1 VGSDPNYSQRLSSD
15 GWLDHE
21 GVAQTHRRGKPTINK
36 LALEK
41 LSSLRT
47 DLWFGVP
54 EHTVYCMTSPVHLFS
69 EFVGCR
75 VMLYTRLQPR
85 LRRLH
90 ESSS

>member
-1 VGSDPNYSQRLSSD
+1 MGSDPIYSQRLSSD

-36 LALEK
+36 LALDK

-54 EHTVYCMTSPVHLFS
+54 EHTVYCMTSPIHLSSVICDVHVCS
-69 EFVGCR
+69 CGCDVVTKVAR
-75 VMLYTRLQPR
+75 
-85 LRRLH
+85 
-90 ESSS
+90 

>member
-1 VGSDPNYSQRLSSD
+1 VGSDPIYSQRLSSD

-21 GVAQTHRRGKPTINK
+21 GVAQTHRRGKPTIDK

-54 EHTVYCMTSPVHLFS
+54 EHTVYCMTSPIHLS
-69 EFVGCR
+69 SVNLWDDPSNGC
-75 VMLYTRLQPR
+75 TRLQLR
-85 LRRLH
+85 L
-90 ESSS
+90 